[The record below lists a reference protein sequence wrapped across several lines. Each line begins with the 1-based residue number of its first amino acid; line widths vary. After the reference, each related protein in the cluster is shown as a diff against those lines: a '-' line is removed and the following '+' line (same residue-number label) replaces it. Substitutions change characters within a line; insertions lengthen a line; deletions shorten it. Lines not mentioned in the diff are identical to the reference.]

1 MLKSPLEGNFEMWQG
16 ISQQHWWGRA
26 HERQEHIESWW
37 RQDCVEM
44 LAGTVRGSNALWP
57 GRTHMGM
64 CCMENS
70 QIAEC
75 RIKDWSSEMPTYSK
89 VRTRAAR
96 KGLNKALWIKHMN
109 QKAFPFLILLF
120 PILFPIYVMSSLK
133 FIPRNNRKMFL
144 VRLLENEMLSLLKEA
159 VDETWTH
166 LCCILSI

>member
-1 MLKSPLEGNFEMWQG
+1 MLKSPLEGNFKMWQG

-37 RQDCVEM
+37 RRDCVEM
-44 LAGTVRGSNALWP
+44 LAGTVRGNNALWP
-57 GRTHMGM
+57 GRTQTGM
-64 CCMENS
+64 CCMESS
-70 QIAEC
+70 QIAGC
-75 RIKDWSSEMPTYSK
+75 QIKDWSSEMLMYSI

-96 KGLNKALWIKHMN
+96 KGLNKALWIKDMN
-109 QKAFPFLILLF
+109 QRAFPLLILLF

-133 FIPRNNRKMFL
+133 IIPRNNRKMFL

>member
-1 MLKSPLEGNFEMWQG
+1 MLKSPLEGNFKMWQG

-37 RQDCVEM
+37 RRDCVEM

-57 GRTHMGM
+57 GRTQTGM
-64 CCMENS
+64 CCMESS
-70 QIAEC
+70 QIEGC
-75 RIKDWSSEMPTYSK
+75 QIKDWSSEMLMYSI
-89 VRTRAAR
+89 VRTRASR
-96 KGLNKALWIKHMN
+96 KGLNKALWIKDMN
-109 QKAFPFLILLF
+109 QRAFPLLILLF